1 MTKRNLIDLIE
12 SLKEY
17 YPDAKCSLDFTT
29 PFELAIAVMLSAQ
42 CTDARVNLT
51 TPALF
56 SKYNK
61 PEDFLDVDISELEA
75 LLHPCG
81 FYKNKARNVK
91 NMAIMLINDYNGI
104 VPDNMEDLIKLP
116 GIGRK
121 SANVIM
127 LDAFNKPQGIAVD
140 THVKR
145 ISNRIGL
152 SNNSTPEKIE
162 QDLLKIIPKE
172 YLKDVN
178 HLFVWHG
185 RYTCKAP
192 TPNCANCPIKKF
204 CKYISKINK

>member
-1 MTKRNLIDLIE
+1 MTQKKIIE
-12 SLKEY
+12 IIEILKKY
-17 YPDAKCSLDFTT
+17 YPDAKRSLDFKS

-42 CTDARVNLT
+42 CTDERVNKT

-56 SKYNK
+56 SKYST
-61 PEDFLDVDISELEA
+61 PYDFLNADVSTLEK
-75 LLHPCG
+75 LIHPCG
-81 FYKNKARNVK
+81 FYKKKKKNMK
-91 NMAIMLINDYNGI
+91 NMAITIVEKYNGI
-104 VPDNMEDLIKLP
+104 LPNNMNDLITLP

-127 LDAFNKPQGIAVD
+127 LDAFNDPQGIAVD

-152 SNNSTPEKIE
+152 SKNSNPEKIE
-162 QDLLKIIPKE
+162 QDLLKLVPKK

-192 TPNCANCPIKKF
+192 TPNCKNCPIKEYCKSSKKF
-204 CKYISKINK
+204 